1 MVFGVFVGAALGKEP
16 PFDPMNA
23 TTSNKASDINIYQ
36 PCPAIGGNC
45 ILVELFLSNLHRNH
59 MKHRTIFKAMC
70 PITGEIL

>member
-45 ILVELFLSNLHRNH
+45 TV
-59 MKHRTIFKAMC
+59 C
-70 PITGEIL
+70 